1 MKLDRIT
8 SVLVLVAAV
17 GATATHASTGKTRD
31 EVKAELAE
39 AVRTGNIIA
48 GNTSQTLREL
58 FPNNYPS
65 PSVGMPLT
73 REQVRAELAEAIR
86 TGDRPAADGTTSL
99 RDLNPGAYP
108 TRIEMPGLTR
118 AQVRAELAEAIRTG
132 DIVGQGD
139 SGRKL
144 NELWPNLY
152 PKTTM
157 SGMPGTRQAGA
168 SNGPTVDASSSM
180 TMTR

>member
-1 MKLDRIT
+1 MKLNRIT
-8 SVLVLVAAV
+8 GLLVLAAAASVTVA
-17 GATATHASTGKTRD
+17 HASPGKTRD

-39 AVRTGNIIA
+39 AIRTGNISA
-48 GNTSQTLREL
+48 GNTSLTLREL
-58 FPNNYPS
+58 FPQRYPS
-65 PSVGMPLT
+65 QAAATPLT

-86 TGDRPAADGTTSL
+86 TGEIRSFEGSASL
-99 RDLNPGAYP
+99 RELNPGAYP
-108 TRIEMPGLTR
+108 ARPEAPGLTR

-132 DIVGQGD
+132 DIVGNGD

-157 SGMPGTRQAGA
+157 SSMPQAQQVGA
-168 SNGPTVDASSSM
+168 LNGPSVDGSSQ
-180 TMTR
+180 